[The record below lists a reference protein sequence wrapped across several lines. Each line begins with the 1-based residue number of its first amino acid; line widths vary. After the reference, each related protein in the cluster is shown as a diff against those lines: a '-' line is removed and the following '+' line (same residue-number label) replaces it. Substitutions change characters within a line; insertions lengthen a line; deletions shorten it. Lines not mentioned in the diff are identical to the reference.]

1 MHEILPP
8 RKESEGLKR
17 RWFQDDYFDLYVWQ
31 VTGGNVS
38 AFQLCYDRRANERSL
53 RWSLAKGFA
62 HDGVDIPEDKPGRA
76 MSALLVSNGVFPA
89 ELVTQRFAESAV
101 SLPAELRRLVTQRL
115 AEFAKAPLAGKK
127 PVKPGKPRP
136 AGRPPRKRR

>member
-8 RKESEGLKR
+8 RKESEGVRR

-31 VTGGNVS
+31 DKAGAVS

-53 RWSLAKGFA
+53 RWSAKSGFA

-76 MSALLVSNGVFPA
+76 MSALLVADGIFPA
-89 ELVTQRFAESAV
+89 GLVIRRFSESAMGLPGGLGKLV
-101 SLPAELRRLVTQRL
+101 SARLS
-115 AEFAKAPLAGKK
+115 EFAGSGKTK
-127 PVKPGKPRP
+127 PAKPPKPGPPDKT
-136 AGRPPRKRR
+136 PRKRR

>member
-8 RKESEGLKR
+8 RKEAEGVRR

-31 VTGGNVS
+31 AVGGGVS

-53 RWSLAKGFA
+53 RWSPATGFA

-76 MSALLVSNGVFPA
+76 MSALLVADGVFPA
-89 ELVTQRFAESAV
+89 ELVMKRFAETAGG
-101 SLPAELRRLVTQRL
+101 LPAELREVVVARLSEY
-115 AEFAKAPLAGKK
+115 AGGAKK
-127 PVKPGKPRP
+127 RP
-136 AGRPPRKRR
+136 AKPPKSKSAKKAPRKRR

>member
-8 RKESEGLKR
+8 RKEAAGIQR

-31 VTGGNVS
+31 GKDGGVS

-53 RWSLAKGFA
+53 RWSVATGFA

-76 MSALLVSNGVFPA
+76 MSALLVADGIFPA
-89 ELVTQRFAESAV
+89 ELVMKRFAETAEG
-101 SLPAELRRLVTQRL
+101 LPGELRKLVASRLQ
-115 AEFAKAPLAGKK
+115 EFAGGAKKK
-127 PVKPGKPRP
+127 PAKPPKSRS
-136 AGRPPRKRR
+136 AKKPPRKRR

>member
-8 RKESEGLKR
+8 RKEAGGIQR

-31 VTGGNVS
+31 LKGGAVH

-53 RWSLAKGFA
+53 RWAPATGFA

-76 MSALLVSNGVFPA
+76 MSALLVADGIFPA
-89 ELVTQRFAESAV
+89 TLIEKRFAESAEG
-101 SLPAELRRLVTQRL
+101 LPDELRRLVSARL
-115 AEFAKAPLAGKK
+115 AEYSGNAKRK
-127 PVKPGKPRP
+127 PAKPRAPKP
-136 AGRPPRKRR
+136 AKKAPRKRR

>member
-8 RKESEGLKR
+8 RKESEGARR

-31 VTGGNVS
+31 DKAGSVS

-53 RWSLAKGFA
+53 RWSPALGFS

-76 MSALLVSNGVFPA
+76 MSALLVVDGVFPA
-89 ELVTQRFAESAV
+89 QLVMKRFAETAEGLPEDLRKLVDKRLKEYADSA
-101 SLPAELRRLVTQRL
+101 
-115 AEFAKAPLAGKK
+115 KKK
-127 PVKPGKPRP
+127 PAK
-136 AGRPPRKRR
+136 PPRKRR